1 MIHRQFNDYAN
12 NVIASIPDSEDYSV
26 QYLLYTSLQSLSSV
40 TILLEQ
46 VFLMIDVII
55 TLIAA
60 YVIYILVTTSVKEKV
75 YETCSIV
82 ILLDLKWH
90 YSVLWDYDKLPLHAS
105 FSFKC
110 YYSLFLELF
119 WVCFSVCCATYY
131 WLTHSI
137 NSFFFRFL
145 MHHQLPPMYFRFW

>member
-1 MIHRQFNDYAN
+1 MIPRQFNDYAN
-12 NVIASIPDSEDYSV
+12 NVIASIPNSENYSV

-46 VFLMIDVII
+46 VFFMIDVII

-75 YETCSIV
+75 YERWSIA

-90 YSVLWDYDKLPLHAS
+90 YSVLWDYDKLLLHAS
-105 FSFKC
+105 YLFKC
-110 YYSLFLELF
+110 YYSPFPELS
-119 WVCFSVCCATYY
+119 WVYY
-131 WLTHSI
+131 
-137 NSFFFRFL
+137 
-145 MHHQLPPMYFRFW
+145 

>member
-1 MIHRQFNDYAN
+1 MIFRQFNDYAN
-12 NVIASIPDSEDYSV
+12 KVIASIPNSENYSV

-46 VFLMIDVII
+46 VFFMIDVII

-75 YETCSIV
+75 YERWSIA

-90 YSVLWDYDKLPLHAS
+90 YSVLWDYDKLLLHAS
-105 FSFKC
+105 YSCKC
-110 YYSLFLELF
+110 YYSPFLELS
-119 WVCFSVCCATYY
+119 WVYY
-131 WLTHSI
+131 
-137 NSFFFRFL
+137 
-145 MHHQLPPMYFRFW
+145 

>member
-1 MIHRQFNDYAN
+1 MIPRQFNDYAN
-12 NVIASIPDSEDYSV
+12 KVIASIPNSENYSV

-46 VFLMIDVII
+46 VFFMIDVII

-75 YETCSIV
+75 YERWSIA

-90 YSVLWDYDKLPLHAS
+90 YSVLWDYDKLLLHAS
-105 FSFKC
+105 YSFKC
-110 YYSLFLELF
+110 YYSPFLELS
-119 WVCFSVCCATYY
+119 WVYY
-131 WLTHSI
+131 
-137 NSFFFRFL
+137 
-145 MHHQLPPMYFRFW
+145 

>member
-1 MIHRQFNDYAN
+1 MIFRQFNDYAN
-12 NVIASIPDSEDYSV
+12 KVIASIPNSENYSV

-46 VFLMIDVII
+46 VFFMIDVII

-75 YETCSIV
+75 YERWSIA

-90 YSVLWDYDKLPLHAS
+90 YSVLWDYDKLLLHAS
-105 FSFKC
+105 YSFKC
-110 YYSLFLELF
+110 FYSPFPELSWVYY
-119 WVCFSVCCATYY
+119 
-131 WLTHSI
+131 
-137 NSFFFRFL
+137 
-145 MHHQLPPMYFRFW
+145 